1 VLENKFFS
9 FLVADRAIIVLGILG
24 ITRSL
29 ARTSQVAPRCLVV
42 LLVPSGVDVIELKF
56 VIIVVLEEVLVK
68 DIVPHKMLE
77 KTETILTEMFEVEFD
92 VGFIL
97 VFEYRI
103 IVLTV
108 LDCLRNQKF
117 TELLKI
123 SREMKVPKIA

>member
-1 VLENKFFS
+1 M
-9 FLVADRAIIVLGILG
+9 
-24 ITRSL
+24 
-29 ARTSQVAPRCLVV
+29 V
-42 LLVPSGVDVIELKF
+42 LLIPSGVDVIELKF

-77 KTETILTEMFEVEFD
+77 KTETVLTEMFEVEFY

-103 IVLTV
+103 IVLAV
-108 LDCLRNQKF
+108 LACLRNQKF

-123 SREMKVPKIA
+123 GWEMKVP